1 MAAFSIVK
9 IYFDGVHDLLPPALD
24 RDVCPTQD
32 GVHLDQTGIFQNNNE
47 VVAQWQ
53 KPLQLHDHTQ
63 KNVYRQMFKKRDD
76 LLLLC

>member
-9 IYFDGVHDLLPPALD
+9 IYFDGVHDLLPPSLD

-32 GVHLDQTGIFQNNNE
+32 SVHLDQAGIFQSNDE

-53 KPLQLHDHTQ
+53 IPLQLHDHAQ
-63 KNVYRQMFKKRDD
+63 KDVYRQMFKKRDD
-76 LLLLC
+76 IGFLC